1 VVVNNNYKGYHNNKI
16 TTWIVQLMRKM
27 MERMMACLTL
37 MAQHMATLEACL
49 TQIDDGSLD
58 LDGTGKG
65 IKLHSSLDLDG
76 KADGTADGL
85 LDFNGTAD
93 GNDCLRIYQKY
104 KNKQMGFF
112 GLIPH
117 GKV

>member
-1 VVVNNNYKGYHNNKI
+1 LDCTADEKDDGKDDGLLDFDGTAYGNTI
-16 TTWIVQLMRKM
+16 
-27 MERMMACLTL
+27 
-37 MAQHMATLEACL
+37 EACL